1 MKKLL
6 CPLFALLIVL
16 SLSTAAFAADYSA
29 EESANAL
36 YELGLFRAPVK
47 RRTASPSTVSTP
59 RRRVRRP

>member
-36 YELGLFRAPVK
+36 YELGLF
-47 RRTASPSTVSTP
+47 
-59 RRRVRRP
+59 

>member
-36 YELGLFRAPVK
+36 YELGLFQGTGE
-47 RRTASPSTVSTP
+47 TANGKPI
-59 RRRVRRP
+59 